1 MNLSVKLRNLLFSFF
16 SEQECAQLLEEVYAG
31 CWGFNTIL
39 SMSALSCVFLA
50 FNSASVGLGL
60 VNVGATILTQ
70 FLLRSVMTLQV
81 NYCVRLIT
89 NVFPISRFFRC
100 PCLLLDVVKAVNV
113 NKVWRK
119 KILYLQFSVHF
130 SFSCENI
137 ESVIFFLLITQCT
150 PFNSI
155 TYW

>member
-1 MNLSVKLRNLLFSFF
+1 MNLVVNLRNLLLSFF

-113 NKVWRK
+113 NKV
-119 KILYLQFSVHF
+119 
-130 SFSCENI
+130 
-137 ESVIFFLLITQCT
+137 
-150 PFNSI
+150 
-155 TYW
+155 